1 MYFKNYTKFFEKIE
15 SVIAQI
21 KFLKMSISFII
32 ALIIIFIPRFHI
44 SLVIL
49 MSVKIQKI
57 SFFSLFNSLRICE
70 YAE

>member
-1 MYFKNYTKFFEKIE
+1 MYFKNYTKFFEIIE

-21 KFLKMSISFII
+21 KLLKMAISFII
-32 ALIIIFIPRFHI
+32 ALIIIFVPRFHI

-49 MSVKIQKI
+49 MSEKIQKI